1 MIKDIYKQ
9 LQFRVDWR
17 PNFKH
22 LKMLQD
28 RYTAEMML
36 K

>member
-22 LKMLQD
+22 FKMLQG